1 MKEHHKF
8 VPPLHA
14 LPLWQHPARD
24 PIVRCGISGLGKKFM
39 SLLMLR
45 KRGTEGGM
53 MLWVISRFIF
63 PASLPNLVQLPRC
76 SFLFSLLHFIPL
88 GDFPSPPLSLL
99 PSPSSPLSPFELAM
113 DSYYYDGR
121 RRSSPSRP
129 VLRGERENGPG
140 NGGTEESHFGYYF
153 EVDFR
158 TIPISVALFDMRL
171 IIVLTL
177 FESRYRTTA
186 ERELLL
192 SSEGSVGGSSALPSP
207 LSG

>member
-1 MKEHHKF
+1 
-8 VPPLHA
+8 
-14 LPLWQHPARD
+14 
-24 PIVRCGISGLGKKFM
+24 
-39 SLLMLR
+39 
-45 KRGTEGGM
+45 

-88 GDFPSPPLSLL
+88 GDFPSPV
-99 PSPSSPLSPFELAM
+99 PSPRSPPSLSPFELAM

-121 RRSSPSRP
+121 RRRSSLSRP

-171 IIVLTL
+171 IIVLAL

-192 SSEGSVGGSSALPSP
+192 PSEHS
-207 LSG
+207 

>member
-1 MKEHHKF
+1 
-8 VPPLHA
+8 
-14 LPLWQHPARD
+14 
-24 PIVRCGISGLGKKFM
+24 
-39 SLLMLR
+39 
-45 KRGTEGGM
+45 
-53 MLWVISRFIF
+53 
-63 PASLPNLVQLPRC
+63 
-76 SFLFSLLHFIPL
+76 
-88 GDFPSPPLSLL
+88 
-99 PSPSSPLSPFELAM
+99 M

-121 RRSSPSRP
+121 RRSSLSRP

-171 IIVLTL
+171 IIVLLTL

-192 SSEGSVGGSSALPSP
+192 PSEREFGASFSIVGVDQ
-207 LSG
+207 